1 MIMPRKKSSGFDEK
15 SLMKGQLRKLTA
27 LRKSLGDEIANKAF
41 AAWLASSDGAPAAVE
56 DRNAAMI
63 VETLSE
69 LANSGKLSIPHGGYL
84 VRRGRGR
91 FIVERAGAAE
101 N

>member
-1 MIMPRKKSSGFDEK
+1 MPRTKSNGIDEK
-15 SLMKGQLRKLTA
+15 SLTKGQLRKLTA

-41 AAWLASSDGAPAAVE
+41 AAWLAASSGAPETGE
-56 DRNAAMI
+56 DRNAALI

-69 LANSGKLSIPHGGYL
+69 LANSGKLSIPRGGYL

-91 FIVERAGAAE
+91 FIVERAGAADE
-101 N
+101 